1 MLERNGLRH
10 GGFELRED
18 KSDWEDGRIRG
29 LGWNSDSE
37 VLAVWIERT
46 HRDVGQCAFALPQDK
61 AQKLTSDKIVQL
73 WSMKNYH
80 YYLKQELYSH
90 DTQKPRF
97 RGFKWHPEDP
107 LSLYIICQ
115 GTS

>member
-1 MLERNGLRH
+1 
-10 GGFELRED
+10 
-18 KSDWEDGRIRG
+18 
-29 LGWNSDSE
+29 
-37 VLAVWIERT
+37 
-46 HRDVGQCAFALPQDK
+46 
-61 AQKLTSDKIVQL
+61 
-73 WSMKNYH
+73 MKNYH

-115 GTS
+115 GMSLSPRPFFFFANGLN